1 MAEVLW
7 GGKGA
12 RTEAARSQKR
22 LMLLELAAQM
32 FNEVGFERT
41 SLTDIAAEL
50 EVTKASLYYYVKNKE
65 DILFSISKI
74 ALNDMKLAL
83 AATQTGHSSGRDQLA
98 AFLSKYIELMHSEFG
113 KCLVTSNKMA
123 LSEESRGILRED
135 RKFVDLSVR
144 NIIDKGVRD
153 GSLVSSSSK
162 FSTFAIF
169 GAINWMCFW
178 HQDNAG
184 MSGEEITDR
193 FLDFFLNGLRPR
205 STKKARTKADR

>member
-1 MAEVLW
+1 MSEVLW

-12 RTEAARSQKR
+12 RTQGAKDQKR
-22 LMLLELAAQM
+22 MLLLEMAAKM
-32 FNEVGFERT
+32 FNESGFERT
-41 SLTDIAAEL
+41 SLTDIAKEIGI
-50 EVTKASLYYYVKNKE
+50 TKPSLYYYVKNKE

-74 ALNDMKLAL
+74 ALGDMKIAL
-83 AATQTGHSSGRDQLA
+83 EATQAGHSSGRDQLT
-98 AFLSKYIELMHSEFG
+98 AFLSKYLELMHSEFG

-123 LSEESRGILRED
+123 LSEESRAILRED
-135 RKFVDLSVR
+135 RKFVDRSVR
-144 NIIDKGVRD
+144 NFIEEGVRD

-169 GAINWMCFW
+169 GAINWMCYW

-184 MSGEEITDR
+184 MSREDITDR

-205 STKKARTKADR
+205 SDKES